1 MNNREPQMNV
11 RVYLSIPFAD
21 KDDAKELGCRW
32 DASRK
37 KWYCIDS
44 DYGKSNVSE
53 CIQIWD
59 NPEPYKIID
68 GNVVLLSEIPDIN
81 RGFTTQTAF

>member
-1 MNNREPQMNV
+1 MNV
-11 RVYLSIPFAD
+11 RVYLSIPFSE

-44 DYGKSNVSE
+44 DYGKSNVTK
-53 CIQIWD
+53 CVQLWAD
-59 NPEPYKIID
+59 PAPYKIIN
-68 GNVVLLSEIPDIN
+68 GTTVPLSDILEHN
-81 RGFTTQTAF
+81 RGFTQPF